1 MPRGLRLV
9 GCNALELVEFFIF
22 SRTAADGGRSML
34 MRKGSSAGGV
44 GVKRWDCL
52 STLAGDTGV
61 RVRLGDGL
69 SSSMF
74 SVVLP
79 LFFSVGLGVVASSS
93 GSSLG
98 LVSLVGVATGSVGGR
113 IRAGLW
119 VAFRSSS
126 EETCWEVSCVLDGSP
141 ES

>member
-1 MPRGLRLV
+1 
-9 GCNALELVEFFIF
+9 
-22 SRTAADGGRSML
+22 
-34 MRKGSSAGGV
+34 MRKGSSAGEV
-44 GVKRWDCL
+44 GVKRLDCL

-79 LFFSVGLGVVASSS
+79 LFFSVGLGVAASSS

-113 IRAGLW
+113 IRAGL
-119 VAFRSSS
+119 
-126 EETCWEVSCVLDGSP
+126 
-141 ES
+141 